1 MWSTLGSPSGPTS
14 AGRRRLR
21 SRCTARERQ
30 AMDYPV
36 GWAKGQRHAGIV
48 LFPMGET
55 FNPSPTNTRRTTPE
69 DEMAATA
76 VAGTTSS
83 HALMRCYGRLEGGVV
98 GGDGSGAGGGG
109 GSQLALVL
117 ELLAGWDAIG
127 GPPSFSSVT
136 RDVYDPET
144 KVSEGSLP
152 LCCSLWRTPLKTT
165 PSKIIS

>member
-1 MWSTLGSPSGPTS
+1 
-14 AGRRRLR
+14 
-21 SRCTARERQ
+21 
-30 AMDYPV
+30 
-36 GWAKGQRHAGIV
+36 
-48 LFPMGET
+48 
-55 FNPSPTNTRRTTPE
+55 
-69 DEMAATA
+69 MAATA

-83 HALMRCYGRLEGGVV
+83 HALMRCYGRLEGGVA
-98 GGDGSGAGGGG
+98 GGDGSGAGGGS

-152 LCCSLWRTPLKTT
+152 PLFAMDT
-165 PSKIIS
+165 SKIISQKSTEKTKRSTPLL